1 MSLYKYQIEEK
12 PAAKEKVKQNG
23 MEIESRGGRR
33 MREKGAIHMDENQR
47 KQHQIEIKKNK
58 LAELEERLKQGTLGR
73 DNKAE

>member
-1 MSLYKYQIEEK
+1 
-12 PAAKEKVKQNG
+12 
-23 MEIESRGGRR
+23 